1 MTAAQESGPFHIL
14 SLLTLFNIFV
24 AFSAY
29 ITFRVVYQIVY
40 YRFFHP
46 LRHFPGPFWASVT
59 RLWIAYH
66 NIKADE
72 CELELELHRKYGPV
86 LRITPTLLLVSD
98 AAKLPEVYNR
108 QANKSNH
115 YITGSFGKTESLF
128 NMREHKHHAHFRK
141 IAAGPYAFSNIKK
154 MEPLVD
160 RRIEDW
166 LAKVEKLFGKGE
178 RFDFAPWVSFSLLPL
193 VMLEIS

>member
-1 MTAAQESGPFHIL
+1 L
-14 SLLTLFNIFV
+14 SVL
-24 AFSAY
+24 
-29 ITFRVVYQIVY
+29 YQIIY

-72 CELELELHRKYGPV
+72 CELELELHRQYGPV

-98 AAKLPEVYNR
+98 ATKLPDVYNR
-108 QANKSNH
+108 QANKSSH
-115 YITGSFGKTESLF
+115 YITGSFGETESLF
-128 NMREHKHHAHFRK
+128 NMREHKVHAHFRK

-160 RRIEDW
+160 ERINHW
-166 LAKVEKLFGKGE
+166 LSRLDELFGKE
-178 RFDFAPWVSFSLLPL
+178 AKLFDFAPWVRTTLPNVHLLLHRPRIVL
-193 VMLEIS
+193 VLY